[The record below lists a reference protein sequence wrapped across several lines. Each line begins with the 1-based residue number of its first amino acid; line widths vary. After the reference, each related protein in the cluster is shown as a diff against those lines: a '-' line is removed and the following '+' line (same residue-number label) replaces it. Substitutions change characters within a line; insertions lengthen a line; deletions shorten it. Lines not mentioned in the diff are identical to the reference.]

1 MATLI
6 VNASPVTASPPS
18 RAQRIRSFL
27 QRHNLRA
34 WIARRPDEL
43 VMLSGYFPFWGASKR
58 GAGAHASRTTCWSPN
73 QGTRSFPEL
82 KAMQKGQTIGVE
94 AYDQH

>member
-6 VNASPVTASPPS
+6 VNASPVTA
-18 RAQRIRSFL
+18 L
-27 QRHNLRA
+27 L
-34 WIARRPDEL
+34 L
-43 VMLSGYFPFWGASKR
+43 
-58 GAGAHASRTTCWSPN
+58 SRTRFSLETYWSPN